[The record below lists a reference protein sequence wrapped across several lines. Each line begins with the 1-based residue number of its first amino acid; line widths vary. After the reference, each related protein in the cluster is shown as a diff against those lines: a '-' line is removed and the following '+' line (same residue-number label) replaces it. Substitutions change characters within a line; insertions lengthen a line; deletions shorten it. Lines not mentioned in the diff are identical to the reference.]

1 MADATRQPNPPTFV
15 DGQEFNAAFANL
27 TLRDQLRALAGLD
40 GPIQLGDDLYIADG
54 AVIWFPET
62 AVNRDIYPGSVYR
75 QGADIRYQILQQ
87 LAADEPVAGGSES
100 LAGAYSYFR
109 TVGLGSATAPSSNPV
124 RALPTFWLSAN
135 TTTSM
140 SLRPK
145 ARVGVG
151 WSAGSCRASLVGL
164 ALPPAWGF
172 PTPRRPALFRGQSW
186 CCLTAGSKFR
196 GGEVG
201 VAAGTEVNLPAVN
214 TPDLSDDLPNR
225 RVLVYVE
232 ATNLDTATAALPR
245 NWTFKNLALRGE
257 IQPYLGPDVDLQ
269 SYVATRGSQPRS
281 AQRYQAPGTSPQHIR
296 WSGTYNAPAG
306 ASVEASQIID
316 LPGSFTAAHDGS
328 LRLTATQNPGWSPR
342 GGVIPAVLGSEP
354 TTYTKAVSRSGS
366 VPNNTTTWYVRFL
379 DAASATV
386 GWITV
391 DDGEATLQLP
401 AAGVTEPDW
410 DTESFFK
417 TVHVQN
423 VSGLGANNSGDT
435 LVGYG
440 VRSLHYEVV
449 GNRLAYTVQLTAD
462 YRSTSSSPVLVP
474 ERRVPAGVARW
485 GIVKNGVS
493 RWLASLLG
501 GGHRHFVEPGTW
513 RHRRNAERHHRTA
526 CGNVRQRWPGVD
538 LEPVGDHR
546 LDTKRPGLR
555 PASIW
560 PRCSRSRGSGR
571 AKPSGSIPYCRN
583 WRTRSR
589 RNWLQSPSGTGG
601 IGRCAGLAVRCP

>member
-109 TVGLGSATAPSSNPV
+109 TVGLGSATAPIVQP
-124 RALPTFWLSAN
+124 RAGIADILAFSEHDNLDEFETEGTGRRWL
-135 TTTSM
+135 
-140 SLRPK
+140 
-145 ARVGVG
+145 VG
-151 WSAGSCRASLVGL
+151 WFVPGFLGRPSVTARLGLSDTTPTGTISRAKLVLLDG
-164 ALPPAWGF
+164 GVEV
-172 PTPRRPALFRGQSW
+172 S
-186 CCLTAGSKFR
+186 